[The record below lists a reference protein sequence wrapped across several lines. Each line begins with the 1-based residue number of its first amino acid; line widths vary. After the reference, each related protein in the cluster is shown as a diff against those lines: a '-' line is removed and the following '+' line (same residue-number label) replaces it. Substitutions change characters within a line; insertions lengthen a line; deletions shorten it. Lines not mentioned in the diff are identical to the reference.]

1 MTKKITTVRGE
12 IAPEALGFTTLHE
25 HTFLDMRVASEFLKK
40 YFNSIPASMLN
51 FAPENYAF
59 LKSGVYVSCS

>member
-25 HTFLDMRVASEFLKK
+25 HTFLDMRIASEFLKK
-40 YFNSIPASMLN
+40 ILQ
-51 FAPENYAF
+51 
-59 LKSGVYVSCS
+59 